1 MNTLKASKYAP
12 RTPAEDQALSKAQ
25 RLAQDKN
32 KASRL
37 LNRLQWKAESLM
49 ASYLR
54 ALDVLRTEKTNGLS
68 NGHAVHQYAFASGIS
83 SKQAESMFKVDF
95 FEFYTLL
102 ERFVELSLSILGV
115 TVSSGAIANEIGE
128 NVNALKYITNPS
140 LHRTRPLASHQFH
153 ANLLAALEQP
163 NGPLYTALGHQDVRI
178 QLGLAKDYRNRWKD
192 DSEKLAT
199 VTARN
204 AADTEA
210 WSASRSSAVK
220 LEELELHK
228 MLATLLAGCQ
238 HSLEIVLRDGK
249 PDTNRPSSFQMHE
262 FELMD
267 VEDGVPI
274 EYMDDAMDL
283 D

>member
-1 MNTLKASKYAP
+1 
-12 RTPAEDQALSKAQ
+12 
-25 RLAQDKN
+25 
-32 KASRL
+32 
-37 LNRLQWKAESLM
+37 
-49 ASYLR
+49 
-54 ALDVLRTEKTNGLS
+54 
-68 NGHAVHQYAFASGIS
+68 
-83 SKQAESMFKVDF
+83 MFKVDF

-115 TVSSGAIANEIGE
+115 TVSSGTTSNGLGE
-128 NVNALKYITNPS
+128 NVNALKYITNPT

-163 NGPLYTALGHQDVRI
+163 NGPLYSALGHQDIRI

-199 VTARN
+199 VTIRHTS
-204 AADTEA
+204 DIEA
-210 WSASRSSAVK
+210 WSASRSNAVK

-238 HSLEIVLRDGK
+238 HSLEIVLHNGK
-249 PDTNRPSSFQMHE
+249 PDTNLPSSIHVHG

-267 VEDGVPI
+267 VEDEVPV
-274 EYMDDAMDL
+274 EYMNDAMDL